1 MGNSNLG
8 LDDKYL
14 NSFSIQWVTVRFS
27 LAVIMQEVEVTIRN
41 FAEIKEAGFKMNLK
55 LEYWIVH

>member
-1 MGNSNLG
+1 MG